1 MIEKLHIYIT
11 IAAALAVDA
20 ACLIIS
26 SSLIETAICLIATI
40 VVFYF
45 IGLFIRNFFM
55 KALNNENNEDNEKQ
69 KSANDKDIENN
80 MEDSNQ
86 TSDNLQESN
95 I

>member
-11 IAAALAVDA
+11 IAAAFAVDA

-26 SSLIETAICLIATI
+26 NSLIETAICLIVTI

-45 IGLFIRNFFM
+45 IGLFIRSFFM
-55 KALNNENNEDNEKQ
+55 KALNNEGNEKQ
-69 KSANDKDIENN
+69 KNANDKDIESN
-80 MEDSNQ
+80 MEDSSQ

>member
-26 SSLIETAICLIATI
+26 SSLIETAICLIVTI

-45 IGLFIRNFFM
+45 IGLFIRSFFM
-55 KALNNENNEDNEKQ
+55 KANKEVNEKQ
-69 KSANDKDIENN
+69 KNANDKDIESN
-80 MEDSNQ
+80 MEDSSQ